1 MAIPPMAVGNTQ
13 YRGGPILPPGPNV
26 QSWGSPAP
34 VAPTPAAPDY
44 RNLLS
49 RQLSGFWGQNKID
62 PNIRGIN
69 RADEL
74 AGILSHFGITDL
86 GQLSLKSTQTE
97 MPGEWVTGYQND
109 NEIQQWVDPYTKTNY
124 QLAYGDK
131 TFGDLGGVDSKG
143 RPLYL
148 TTPAQQHLQD
158 LGNNTYRIAGSA
170 AGKGVVDYIAKFTPE
185 GKLAG
190 IVPQWKS
197 SSDAGDILKALSV
210 FAIPLTG
217 GLSSTLAGAGLGTLG
232 GQVAA
237 NALVQGTL
245 GGLGSLAG
253 GGSFGSGFGK
263 SALLGGIGGGISNLA
278 SPYIS
283 KFANTAG
290 LGTIGTGA
298 LTGAANSGI
307 NALLRG
313 NSLGSALLY
322 GGLGGALGAGA
333 KQTFGGPDFLRNMAV
348 SSLMSNIRRNT
359 RGNANAGLR
368 SLMARRPP
376 GG

>member
-1 MAIPPMAVGNTQ
+1 MAINPSMVT
-13 YRGGPILPPGPNV
+13 RGAR
-26 QSWGSPAP
+26 PAP
-34 VAPTPAAPDY
+34 PSPVSPLAQ
-44 RNLLS
+44 
-49 RQLSGFWGQNKID
+49 QLSGFWTQNKID
-62 PNIRGIN
+62 PTIRGIN

-74 AGILSHFGITDL
+74 AGILSHFGISDL
-86 GQLSLKSTQTE
+86 GQLSLKSTETE
-97 MPGEWVTGYQND
+97 VPGQFVTRAGDSEITEWQ
-109 NEIQQWVDPYTKTNY
+109 DPYKQTQY
-124 QLAYGDK
+124 QLGYGDK
-131 TFGDLGGVDSKG
+131 MFGDLGGVDSKG
-143 RPLYL
+143 RPVYL
-148 TTPAQQHLQD
+148 TTPAQQYLEKRGD
-158 LGNNTYRIAGSA
+158 NLYRIAGSA
-170 AGKGVVDYIAKFTPE
+170 AGKGAVDYLAQFTPE
-185 GKLAG
+185 GKLQA
-190 IVPQWKS
+190 IVPQWRS

-245 GGLGSLAG
+245 GGLGSVAG

-283 KFANTAG
+283 KLANTAG
-290 LGTIGTGA
+290 LGAIGTGA

-322 GGLGGALGAGA
+322 GGLGGALGVGA
-333 KQTFGGPDFLRNMAV
+333 KQAFGGPDFLRNMAV
-348 SSLMSNIRRNT
+348 SSLMSNIRRNV
-359 RGNANAGLR
+359 GSNPNAGLR

>member
-1 MAIPPMAVGNTQ
+1 MAIPPMVVGNTQ

-62 PNIRGIN
+62 PTIKGIN

-74 AGILSHFGITDL
+74 AQILAHRGITDL
-86 GQLSLKSTQTE
+86 SQLGLKTIQTE
-97 MPGEWVTGYQND
+97 MPGQMVTSGGDSEQTFW
-109 NEIQQWVDPYTKTNY
+109 QDPYTQSSY
-124 QLAYGDK
+124 QLTYGDK
-131 TFGDLGGVDSKG
+131 TFGDLGGFDSQG
-143 RPLYL
+143 RPVYL
-148 TTPAQQHLQD
+148 
-158 LGNNTYRIAGSA
+158 NTAPEEYLRRDGDNLFRIAGSA